1 MPELTD
7 NQIADLRVLQKHCGA
22 LGAEFVIIGAIA
34 YQIHFPAESRHT
46 GDIDFAVALDL
57 DEFAELERRLL
68 ADGWVRFAN
77 REHRWRSA
85 KGTILY
91 LIPAGPKL
99 RKAKQITWPIS
110 QFKMSLVGFDHVF
123 ATAQPVQLAPDL
135 PLKVVSSTALML
147 LKIVAFM
154 DDPQRRVKDL
164 DDIRGLLLQYEA
176 DSERIFSDVV
186 IDAALQ
192 DFGLAPAFLM
202 GLDLGALCAD
212 DDAQIVY
219 KFLDAMN
226 EVNPAWMAFV
236 RARGVGDH
244 VEEDARAQIDTSDK
258 DLTGMC
264 EGSKTLLRYGRKTGT
279 NEGPGTSWGL
289 GTKRGTEVRF
299 LQQLT
304 GA

>member
-1 MPELTD
+1 M
-7 NQIADLRVLQKHCGA
+7 RVLKNHCVA
-22 LGAEFVIIGAIA
+22 LGAELVIIGAIA
-34 YQIHFPAESRHT
+34 YQVHFPEESRHT
-46 GDIDFAVALDL
+46 GDID
-57 DEFAELERRLL
+57 
-68 ADGWVRFAN
+68 
-77 REHRWRSA
+77 SA
-85 KGTILY
+85 
-91 LIPAGPKL
+91 AGPKL
-99 RKAKQITWPIS
+99 REANQVTWPIS
-110 QFKMSLVGFDHVF
+110 QFTMSLVGFDHVF

-135 PLKVVSSTALML
+135 TLKVISSTALML

-202 GLDLGALCAD
+202 GLDLRALCAD

-219 KFLDAMN
+219 TFLDAMN

-244 VEEDARAQIDTSDK
+244 VEEDARAQIDTFRQGFD
-258 DLTGMC
+258 
-264 EGSKTLLRYGRKTGT
+264 R
-279 NEGPGTSWGL
+279 N
-289 GTKRGTEVRF
+289 V
-299 LQQLT
+299 
-304 GA
+304 

>member
-57 DEFAELERRLL
+57 DGFAELERRLL

-85 KGTILY
+85 NGTILD

-110 QFKMSLVGFDHVF
+110 QFTMSLVGFDHVF
-123 ATAQPVQLAPDL
+123 ATAQPVELAPDL
-135 PLKVVSSTALML
+135 ELKVISSTALML

-164 DDIRGLLLQYEA
+164 DDMRGILVRYEA
-176 DSERIFSDVV
+176 DSDRTFSDVV
-186 IDAALQ
+186 IDAELQ
-192 DFGLAPAFLM
+192 DYGLAPSFLM
-202 GLDLGALCAD
+202 GLDLRALCSND
-212 DDAQIVY
+212 EAQIVY

-226 EVNPAWMAFV
+226 EANPAWMAFV
-236 RARGVGDH
+236 RARGVGEH
-244 VEEDARAQIDTSDK
+244 VEEDARAQLDTF
-258 DLTGMC
+258 
-264 EGSKTLLRYGRKTGT
+264 R
-279 NEGPGTSWGL
+279 
-289 GTKRGTEVRF
+289 RGFDRNT
-299 LQQLT
+299 
-304 GA
+304 